1 MPTRS
6 RRIATGGS
14 YLVALVLAVGI
25 STAINAFTIAVLLD
39 AILGETPGLSENAT
53 QILTG
58 WGGGVIGVIGAVVGY
73 QSGVATSAGVGSRAE
88 ITTIDTPTN
97 DSLPGSGS
105 RGG

>member
-1 MPTRS
+1 MPTSS

-39 AILGETPGLSENAT
+39 ALLGENPGLSENAT

-73 QSGVATSAGVGSRAE
+73 QAGASTASSVVSSTASSV
-88 ITTIDTPTN
+88 DTPAN
-97 DSLPGSGS
+97 DSLPGSGI